1 MVTNSGLK
9 GLRVLI
15 TRPQDQAMGL
25 TECITQ
31 QQGHALLFPV
41 IEIEAIPSKL
51 WPLPDLAGIDML
63 IFVSRNAVSYFFESI
78 EQHIP
83 NQICL
88 AAVGNGTAQEI
99 ESYGYSVAV
108 KPDDIAGSEGLLAM
122 ASLHD
127 VAQKKVVIVRGH
139 GGRELLADTLVQ
151 RGAEVR
157 YVEVYQRTLPKMSV
171 EACLEALSA
180 DVIICTSVA
189 GVENLCRILSSH
201 IDSLLLKPIIV
212 VSERIKHIAEKLGF
226 HRIMVTE
233 DVSDE
238 AMMKQL
244 AQMEQ

>member
-15 TRPQDQAMGL
+15 TRPQDQAMSL
-25 TECITQ
+25 TERISQ
-31 QQGHALLFPV
+31 QHGKALLFPV
-41 IEIEAIPSKL
+41 ITIEAIPSDQ
-51 WPLPDLAGIDML
+51 WSLPDLADIDML
-63 IFVSRNAVSYFFESI
+63 IFVSRNAVSYFFESVK
-78 EQHIP
+78 QTIP
-83 NQICL
+83 NHIRL
-88 AAVGNGTAQEI
+88 AAVGNGTAQQI

-108 KPDDIAGSEGLLAM
+108 KPDEVAGSEGLLAM
-122 ASLHD
+122 ALLHD

-139 GGRELLADTLVQ
+139 GGRELLADTLIQ
-151 RGAEVR
+151 RGAQVS

-171 EACLEALSA
+171 EACQQALSA

-189 GVENLCRILSSH
+189 GVENLCRILSAH
-201 IDSLLLKPIIV
+201 IDSLLTKPLIV
-212 VSERIKHIAEKLGF
+212 VSERIQHIAKKIGF

-244 AQMEQ
+244 AQVEQ